1 MDGGSRDLS
10 KAVQGEAL
18 EVPWRTLGALDSR
31 GPALDR
37 HPRSREGF
45 QTGVFVPERVTIV
58 IVHQHGRLS
67 DVVALDMH
75 WTDALRLTLPD

>member
-1 MDGGSRDLS
+1 MDGDRGICPRRST
-10 KAVQGEAL
+10 AL
-18 EVPWRTLGALDSR
+18 PWTALDSR
-31 GPALDR
+31 GPAVDR
-37 HPRSREGF
+37 CPRSREGF
-45 QTGVFVPERVTIV
+45 QPGVFVPERVTIV